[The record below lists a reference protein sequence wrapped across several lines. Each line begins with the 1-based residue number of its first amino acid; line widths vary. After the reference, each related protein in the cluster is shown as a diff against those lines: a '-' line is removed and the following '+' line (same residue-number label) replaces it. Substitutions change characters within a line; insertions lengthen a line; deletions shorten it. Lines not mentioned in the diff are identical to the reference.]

1 MKYIKQNTW
10 FPCYKAYYNQC
21 DNIVIISKL
30 NNYWKVGIY
39 KDYVCYQ
46 PNTEHNGYLGSYKTL
61 QRAKK
66 IATNVI
72 KNTQLTEGI

>member
-10 FPCYKAYYNQC
+10 FPCYKAY
-21 DNIVIISKL
+21 DNFDNVVIISKL

-39 KDYVCYQ
+39 KDCVYHQ
-46 PNTEHNGYLGSYKTL
+46 PNSEQNGYLGSYKTL

-66 IATNVI
+66 IVTNVI
-72 KNTQLTEGI
+72 KNTQLTI